1 MSDLTEAQMDEY
13 RAAANVAN
21 PEEPTHDHKGRI
33 VARRM
38 TEREIMEES
47 LILLR
52 AFGDAL
58 EALGSN
64 PMLRAIPG
72 VGKMLGK

>member
-13 RAAANVAN
+13 RAAAQEDPRAV
-21 PEEPTHDHKGRI
+21 DDKKRI
-33 VARRM
+33 RAELL
-38 TEREIMEES
+38 TDREIAIES
-47 LILLR
+47 LVLLR

>member
-13 RAAANVAN
+13 RAAAN
-21 PEEPTHDHKGRI
+21 PDEPVTDHKGRMA
-33 VARRM
+33 VQRM
-38 TEREIMEES
+38 TDREMAEES